1 MNNIDILNVEKEVK
15 KAFDNNDER
24 DLLRIIKNNSFLL
37 YDLYPRKFGIQPSFA
52 EISFGGGFRCDFA
65 WLNDNSD
72 GPEWYLV
79 ELEKPRM
86 PIFTKKMEPT
96 AELNHA
102 MGQLESWERY
112 FEENPNEKRRI
123 FGAVARFKYILVA
136 GASEDWS
143 SEYAQRW
150 RLHRNKKNR
159 NFEIRSS
166 NIFYKAIDLAKKI
179 PDHFWS
185 FNDNPIVL
193 NNKDLENYWKNY
205 VYMENW
211 RKILN

>member
-1 MNNIDILNVEKEVK
+1 MNNFDIPRVEKEIQ
-15 KAFDNNDER
+15 KAFEENNER

-37 YDLYPRKFGIQPSFA
+37 YDIYPRKYGIQPPFA
-52 EISFGGGFRCDFA
+52 EISFGGDLRCDFA

-72 GPEWYLV
+72 GPEWCLV
-79 ELEKPRM
+79 EVEKPRM
-86 PIFTKKMEPT
+86 KLFTNKMEPT

-102 MGQLESWERY
+102 IGQLESWERY

-123 FGAVARFKYILVA
+123 FGAVGRFRYFLVA
-136 GASEDWS
+136 GTAEDWS
-143 SEYAQRW
+143 TESAQKW

-166 NIFYKAIDLAKKI
+166 NIFNKAIELAKKI

-185 FNDNPIVL
+185 FNDNPIAL
-193 NNKDLENYWKNY
+193 NHKDLEYYWKNY
-205 VYMENW
+205 VYIDSW